1 MSFCTNCGTRLEDD
15 AAFCT
20 NCGMRVQDNHSAQ
33 PASPSVQ
40 PSCPPPDPRP
50 EGGKGKRIALVAVLV
65 VLALALI
72 AVGFTVLKPA
82 VDNALANRSSQAL
95 QSAQQ
100 ESKDQSGSSANGSE
114 KSQDSAS
121 ASAGKSQDSA
131 SASSSIAVASVSGFA
146 CAAQDVVFPTYSASS
161 TLSPSEYGNYWAEN
175 LDDDSWST
183 AWVEGAS
190 GSGAGQ
196 SVRMTSPS
204 DQKKTVTT
212 VEIMAG
218 YAKSTDIYYK
228 NSRPKQISLLADSG
242 KVIAQVT
249 LADSYQ
255 TVQRITF
262 PAQST
267 SSITLRIDSVYEGN
281 KYEDCAIS
289 ELRCS

>member
-1 MSFCTNCGTRLEDD
+1 MSFCTNCGKKLEDD

-20 NCGMRVQDNHSAQ
+20 NCGMRVQDGPTAQ
-33 PASPSVQ
+33 PASPSAQ
-40 PSCPPPDPRP
+40 PACPSPNPGP
-50 EGGKGKRIALVAVLV
+50 EGGKGKTIALVAVV
-65 VLALALI
+65 VVVAVALI
-72 AVGFTVLKPA
+72 AVGFAVLKPA
-82 VDNALANRSSQAL
+82 VESAVANFSGQAS
-95 QSAQQ
+95 QSAQG
-100 ESKDQSGSSANGSE
+100 ESQSQSGSSEGGSE
-114 KSQDSAS
+114 KSHDSADS
-121 ASAGKSQDSA
+121 SAGKSQSGASTSGSVTVSA
-131 SASSSIAVASVSGFA
+131 ASGFS

-161 TLSPSEYGNYWAEN
+161 ALEPSEYGNYWAEN

-183 AWVEGAS
+183 AWVEGVS

-228 NSRPKQISLLADSG
+228 NARPKQISLLADSG

-267 SSITLRIDSVYEGN
+267 ASITLRIDSVYEGS

>member
-1 MSFCTNCGTRLEDD
+1 MGFCTNCGAKLEDD

-20 NCGMRVQDNHSAQ
+20 NCGARVKGTFEAQ
-33 PASPSVQ
+33 PVGSPESG
-40 PSCPPPDPRP
+40 SED
-50 EGGKGKRIALVAVLV
+50 GKGKTVALIAVLV
-65 VLALALI
+65 VVAVALI
-72 AVGFTVLKPA
+72 VVGFTLLKPA
-82 VDNALANRSSQAL
+82 VESAVANLSGQTSH
-95 QSAQQ
+95 SAQQ
-100 ESKDQSGSSANGSE
+100 DSQADSDSSAGSSGKSKDSADSSAE
-114 KSQDSAS
+114 KSRNSAS
-121 ASAGKSQDSA
+121 T
-131 SASSSIAVASVSGFA
+131 SSSVTLTAASGFA

-161 TLSPSEYGNYWAEN
+161 TLDPSEYGNYWAEN

-183 AWVEGAS
+183 AWVEGVS

-204 DQKKTVTT
+204 DQKKSVTT
-212 VEIMAG
+212 VEIMTG

-228 NSRPKQISLLADSG
+228 NARPKQVSLLADSG

-267 SSITLRIDSVYEGN
+267 ASITLRIDSVYEGN

>member
-1 MSFCTNCGTRLEDD
+1 MGFCTSCGAKLEDD

-20 NCGMRVQDNHSAQ
+20 NCGARVQGTLE
-33 PASPSVQ
+33 VQ
-40 PSCPPPDPRP
+40 PVGSPERRP
-50 EGGKGKRIALVAVLV
+50 EGGRGKTIALIAVLV
-65 VLALALI
+65 VVALALI
-72 AVGFTVLKPA
+72 AVGFMLLKPT
-82 VDNALANRSSQAL
+82 VDNAVANLSGQASQ
-95 QSAQQ
+95 STQQ
-100 ESKDQSGSSANGSE
+100 DGQTQSGSSASSSE
-114 KSQDSAS
+114 KSKDSA
-121 ASAGKSQDSA
+121 DSA
-131 SASSSIAVASVSGFA
+131 KAESQNSVSTSSSVTLTSVSGFA

-161 TLSPSEYGNYWAEN
+161 TLAPSEYGNYWAEN

-204 DQKKTVTT
+204 DSKKTVTT

-228 NSRPKQISLLADSG
+228 NARPKQISLLADSG

-267 SSITLRIDSVYEGN
+267 ASITLRIDSVYEGN
-281 KYEDCAIS
+281 KYDDCAIS